1 MTKTLY
7 PEYHK
12 ALLDQTHYPAATR
25 RIKFE
30 ETRYSYL
37 YKTGAHVYKIRK
49 PGPHYSSLALKE
61 AYVSDALRLGQRWAP
76 DVAETS
82 VPILRTASGYAFEGE
97 GTTVDHALRLK
108 QLPPHYFV
116 NELAAAGKFSLAMV
130 GRVARF
136 LAERHAAHPLPD
148 PRAAHAGRPEHF
160 RDLFEE
166 VAYQVK
172 KYVGL
177 ALSEAVYDMIRRP
190 VEHFVENERKL
201 FLRRAKRHRIVE
213 GHGAFVPDHVHVK
226 GKEVLAL
233 SPLEGMSKFREL
245 DAAADVASFCN
256 GLHQAEAI
264 EAEAVFVK
272 RYVSAAKDRDLGRIL
287 PVYEVLQALRA
298 GLELC
303 EWRVELA
310 DDPARQLVLAHQAHD
325 QFNLAVQRA
334 REVPKSE

>member
-1 MTKTLY
+1 MTKSVY

-12 ALLDQTHYPAATR
+12 ALLEESHYPAATR

-49 PGPHYSSLALKE
+49 PGPHYSGLAVKE
-61 AYVSDALRLGQRWAP
+61 AYLSGELRQGQRWAP
-76 DVAETS
+76 EVAEALM
-82 VPILRTASGYAFEGE
+82 PILRTASGYAFEGE
-97 GTTVDHALRLK
+97 GTPVDYALRLK
-108 QLPPHYFV
+108 QLPPHYFA
-116 NELAAAGKFSLAMV
+116 NELAAAGKFTPATV
-130 GRVARF
+130 ARVARF
-136 LAERHAAHPLPD
+136 LAEQHAAHPLPD
-148 PRAAHAGRPEHF
+148 AQAAHVGRPEHF

-172 KYVGL
+172 KYVGM
-177 ALSEAVYDMIRRP
+177 ALSEAVFDMIRRP
-190 VEHFVENERKL
+190 VEHFVDGERKL
-201 FLRRAKRHRIVE
+201 FLRRLKRRRIVE
-213 GHGAFVPDHVHVK
+213 GHGAFAPDHVHVR
-226 GKEVLAL
+226 GKDVAAL
-233 SPLEGMSKFREL
+233 SPLEGLAKFRQL

-256 GLHQAEAI
+256 GLHLAGAVEP
-264 EAEAVFVK
+264 EAVFVK
-272 RYVSAAKDRDLGRIL
+272 RYMSAAKDRDLDRIL
-287 PVYEVLQALRA
+287 PVYEVLQAMRA

-310 DDPARQLVLAHQAHD
+310 DDPARQLELARQAHD